1 MCLFWR
7 QVSAKPIKGLND
19 ACIQYKETSMR
30 YNFIDYTLGHEC
42 SCDNPKDQMDE
53 PDWSMSLSRPRHCTY
68 PAALELSSSP
78 GAQPRALDTT
88 RKHSTYASIPSAP
101 PCRYLNFLMSNF
113 RWKEGASMPSEK
125 RGNKKAMSCIPNSRY
140 LIRNRQ

>member
-53 PDWSMSLSRPRHCTY
+53 PQTGRCPSADPGIVRILRHW
-68 PAALELSSSP
+68 SSP
-78 GAQPRALDTT
+78 ALRALSPE
-88 RKHSTYASIPSAP
+88 H
-101 PCRYLNFLMSNF
+101 
-113 RWKEGASMPSEK
+113 
-125 RGNKKAMSCIPNSRY
+125 
-140 LIRNRQ
+140 